1 MTRQLVFV
9 HGRAQQGK
17 NADLLKKEWI
27 EAWKAGLAKNGL
39 TLPIAED
46 MIRFPYYGDTLDQL
60 VKGSTEDQAA
70 DVVIRGAESN
80 NDEQAFM
87 RSILREVQEMKG
99 ITDDLV
105 RQVANPEATE
115 RGPMN
120 WGWVQ
125 AILSTLDQHIPG
137 ASGASVALF
146 THDVYEYLK
155 NPGIRDVIDSGIRK
169 AFSPDI
175 ETVVVSHS
183 LGTVVAYNVL
193 RRDGDDAGWKI
204 PTFITLGS
212 PLAVKVIKQ
221 GLTPIRHPRCA
232 PIWFNAMDER
242 DVVALYPLDADHFG
256 VNPSIENK
264 TDVDNP
270 TENRHGISGYLSDPV
285 VAKRIYEALV
295 SP

>member
-17 NADLLKKEWI
+17 NAGLLKQEWI
-27 EAWKAGLAKNGL
+27 EAWKSGLAKTGL
-39 TLPIAED
+39 TLPISED
-46 MIRFPYYGDTLDQL
+46 LIRFPYYGDTLDQL
-60 VKGSTEDQAA
+60 VKGATEDEAPK
-70 DVVIRGAESN
+70 VILKGAESN
-80 NDEQAFM
+80 SEEQAFV
-87 RSILREVQEMKG
+87 RSILKEVQEKAHFDDEIVRRLAKPEMIEKG
-99 ITDDLV
+99 PL
-105 RQVANPEATE
+105 
-115 RGPMN
+115 N

-125 AILSTLDQHIPG
+125 AILSTLDQHVPG

-155 NPGIRDVIDSGIRK
+155 NQGIRDVIDSGIRK
-169 AFSPDI
+169 AFSSNV
-175 ETVVVSHS
+175 ESVVVSHS

-193 RRDGDDAGWKI
+193 RRDGDDACWKI

-221 GLTPIRHPRCA
+221 GLAPIRHPRCA
-232 PIWFNAMDER
+232 HIWFNAMDER
-242 DVVALYPLDADHFG
+242 DVVALYPLDADHFD

-270 TENRHGISGYLSDPV
+270 TENRHGISGYLGDPV
-285 VAKRIYEALV
+285 VAKRIYDALV
-295 SP
+295 TP

>member
-17 NADLLKKEWI
+17 NADALKKEWI
-27 EAWKAGLAKNGL
+27 DAWKVGLAKTGL
-39 TLPIAED
+39 TLPIAEEL
-46 MIRFPYYGDTLDQL
+46 IRFPYYGDTLNQL
-60 VKGSTEDQAA
+60 VNGATEDDAA
-70 DVVIRGAESN
+70 DVVIRGAESSG
-80 NDEQAFM
+80 DEQAFI
-87 RSILREVQEMKG
+87 RSILRDVQEKQHISDNM
-99 ITDDLV
+99 V
-105 RQVANPEATE
+105 RCVANAEVAE
-115 RGPMN
+115 RGPLN
-120 WGWVQ
+120 WRWVQ
-125 AILSTLDQHIPG
+125 AILSALDQHVPG
-137 ASGASVALF
+137 ASGTSVALF

-155 NPGIRDVIDSGIRK
+155 NPGVRDVIDSGVRK
-169 AFSPDI
+169 AFSLDV
-175 ETVVVSHS
+175 ESVVVSHS

-221 GLTPIRHPRCA
+221 GLAPISHPRCA

-242 DVVALYPLDADHFG
+242 DVVALYPLDANHFD
-256 VNPSIENK
+256 VAPSIENK

-285 VAKRIYEALV
+285 VARHIYQALV
-295 SP
+295 AP